1 MSKIKFFK
9 KSVPSFSFFPSLSCP
24 SLFSSSFLSLFLFF
38 ILFFFPQNN
47 LFASDLKAPRSDEEL
62 RVIKIYKA
70 CKDSVVFIST
80 LTISQDPFDMFM
92 GSQRK
97 QGSGSGVIIDS
108 KKGIVLTNLHV
119 IQNAS
124 DLVITINEKEKT
136 RAKLIGVDREYDI
149 AVLQMI
155 KYPSTIKAI
164 SLGDSGSLEVGQ
176 KVIAIGNPFGLSKTL
191 TTGVISSLNRTVRN
205 PTDFL
210 MKGLIQTDASINPG
224 NSGGPLIDMA
234 GRIIGL
240 NTAIL
245 SNSGDS
251 AGIGFAIPA
260 NYLKRILPELIST
273 GKVSRPDLGLVLV
286 DTSQGVMVQRVE
298 KGSPLY
304 GKVYPAEMEISGRY
318 TRGLIRDF
326 SKADLIYSMND
337 KRVYNKEQVDE
348 IVAKAG
354 TKEEIKIVFKR
365 GSIYSEDRTVVVK
378 AILR

>member
-1 MSKIKFFK
+1 MIKLIKNQQAFFK
-9 KSVPSFSFFPSLSCP
+9 INFLVFSF
-24 SLFSSSFLSLFLFF
+24 LFIFTG
-38 ILFFFPQNN
+38 N
-47 LFASDLKAPRSDEEL
+47 LLAKEMRAPYSEEEL
-62 RVIKIYKA
+62 RTINIYKA

-92 GSQRK
+92 GKERK
-97 QGSGSGVIIDS
+97 EGSGSGVIIDS

-136 RAKLIGVDREYDI
+136 RAKLIGYDKEYDI

-164 SLGDSGSLEVGQ
+164 SLGDSSSLEVGQ

-205 PTDFL
+205 PNNFL

-224 NSGGPLIDMA
+224 NSGGPLIDMG

-245 SNSGDS
+245 SSSGDS
-251 AGIGFAIPA
+251 AGIGFAIPV
-260 NYLKRILPELIST
+260 NYLKRILPELINT
-273 GKVSRPDLGLVLV
+273 GKVTRPDLGLVLV
-286 DTSQGVMVQRVE
+286 DTSQGVMIQRVQDD
-298 KGSPLY
+298 SPLF
-304 GKVYPAEMEISGRY
+304 GLAYPAEIEIREKF
-318 TRGLIRDF
+318 TRGFIRDF
-326 SKADLIYSMND
+326 SKADLIYSID
-337 KRVYNKEQVDE
+337 GVRVYNKEQVDE

-354 TKEEIKIVFKR
+354 TTKELKIVLKR
-365 GSIYSEDRTVVVK
+365 GSVYGEDREVKVK
-378 AILR
+378 AVLK